1 MTNSPIERYNRTIK
15 DSFTKRVKHHLK
27 TAIEVFQ
34 EVVSYESKHGKD
46 FRTEVLVRKYMIV
59 QAKSI
64 VHKKQLI
71 ATHSESEFLYQHFNT
86 KLGFARINLIAKT
99 CTCHKF
105 LDKGICKHLIAACI
119 SEKIS
124 LPGLVQLPNK
134 FKIIRRQKN
143 RNYIE
148 GSRSQEQMEAAM
160 VEIPPIPPI
169 PIVLE

>member
-1 MTNSPIERYNRTIK
+1 MRI
-15 DSFTKRVKHHLK
+15 
-27 TAIEVFQ
+27 
-34 EVVSYESKHGKD
+34 
-46 FRTEVLVRKYMIV
+46 

-71 ATHSESEFLYQHFNT
+71 AIHSESEFLYQHFKT

-124 LPGLVQLPNK
+124 LSCLVQLPNK

-143 RNYIE
+143 RNFTDD
-148 GSRSQEQMEAAM
+148 SRSQEQMEAAM
-160 VEIPPIPPI
+160 VEIPPIP
-169 PIVLE
+169 IVIESQVNLPKKRGRKPKQTGESSSQIGGLPFQL